1 MTNKREKDDID
12 EIIQNMLKEIT
23 DKASHR
29 FGQIMYRKVF
39 YGITDSIF
47 HSFRGIEFCYT
58 FGFFEACISLIGTCL
73 EKALKSE
80 LVRSYKIDDRELEE
94 LTLGKTIKKAMD
106 KKIISNGILDK
117 AWRVNDLRIK
127 YVHVDINKIKEMF
140 KYNTYYNTPDWI
152 QMIQTER
159 EAEPDCLEAYKNLM
173 EILQH
178 LYTEE
183 RYPL

>member
-1 MTNKREKDDID
+1 MTNKSEKDEID
-12 EIIQNMLKEIT
+12 EIIKNMLKEIT

-29 FGQIMYRKVF
+29 FGQIKYRKVF
-39 YGITDSIF
+39 YGIPDSIF
-47 HSFRGIEFCYT
+47 DSFRGIEFCYT

-73 EKALKSE
+73 EKSLKSE
-80 LVRSYKIDDRELEE
+80 LVRSYKIDGRELEK
-94 LTLGKTIKKAMD
+94 LPLGETIKKAID
-106 KKIISNGILDK
+106 KKLISNGIRDK
-117 AWRVNDLRIK
+117 AWRVNEIRIK

-140 KYNTYYNTPDWI
+140 EYNTYYNTPDWI
-152 QMIQTER
+152 QMIETER